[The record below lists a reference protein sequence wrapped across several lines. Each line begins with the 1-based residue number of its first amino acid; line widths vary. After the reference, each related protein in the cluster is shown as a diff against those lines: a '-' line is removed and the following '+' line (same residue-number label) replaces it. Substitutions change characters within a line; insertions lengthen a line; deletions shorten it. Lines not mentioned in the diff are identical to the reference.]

1 MKANSNLDSVS
12 TMAAENNG
20 LAQVD
25 MNQFKKLKSMQFP
38 RTVVVGNKALEK
50 LPESIKSLKLS
61 GKTLIICDGTTRQIA
76 GDKASE
82 LLDENGFE
90 TSIYEIE
97 DASQKTVD
105 DITENSKGE
114 YEFFLGVG
122 GGRSIDVAKYAS
134 YLLDVSFISIP
145 TASSHDGIASGR
157 ASINRNGNKISVAA
171 QSPLAVVADTSIIAN
186 SPYRLMASGCAD
198 IISNETA
205 VLDWQ
210 LARRLRNEHYSHY
223 AANLSKMTASS
234 LIDNADSIKPG
245 LEESAWLIVKALV
258 SSSVAM
264 SIAGS
269 SRPASGSEHK
279 FSHALD
285 EMVEKPAL
293 HGEQCGVGTIIMMY
307 LHGGDWK
314 RIKYALEKVGAPTT
328 ARGLDLTEEEVIQA
342 LMHAPEIRPNRYT
355 ILGNR
360 RMNREAAEE
369 AAKETGII

>member
-1 MKANSNLDSVS
+1 
-12 TMAAENNG
+12 MATEDENEKQREG
-20 LAQVD
+20 V
-25 MNQFKKLKSMQFP
+25 QFSKLKSMQFP
-38 RTVVVGNKALEK
+38 RTVVVGNDAIKK
-50 LPESIKSLKLS
+50 VPETVKSLNLK
-61 GKTLIICDGTTRQIA
+61 GKSLIICDGTTRDIA
-76 GDKASE
+76 GDHVSGLME
-82 LLDENGFE
+82 ENSFI
-90 TSIYEIE
+90 TNIYEIE
-97 DASQKTVD
+97 NASQKTVD

-114 YEFFLGVG
+114 YDFFFGVG
-122 GGRSIDVAKYAS
+122 GGRSIDVAKYS
-134 YLLDVSFISIP
+134 SHLLDVPFISVP
-145 TASSHDGIASGR
+145 TAASHDGIASGR
-157 ASINRNGNKISVAA
+157 ASIDRNGNKKSVAA
-171 QSPLAVVADTSIIAN
+171 QSPLAVVADTSIISE

-210 LARRLRNEHYSHY
+210 LAKRLRNESYSHY

-279 FSHALD
+279 FSHSID
-285 EMVEKPAL
+285 ELVEKPAL

-314 RIKYALEKVGAPTT
+314 RIKNALEEVGAPTT
-328 ARGLDLTEEEVIQA
+328 ARGLDLTEEEVIEA
-342 LMHAPEIRPNRYT
+342 LIHAPEIRPERYT

-360 RMNREAAEE
+360 RMNRDAAEE

>member
-1 MKANSNLDSVS
+1 
-12 TMAAENNG
+12 MATEYNG
-20 LAQVD
+20 VEQVD

-38 RTVVVGNKALEK
+38 RTVVVGNNALEK
-50 LPESIKSLKLS
+50 LPETIKSLKLR
-61 GKTLIICDGTTRQIA
+61 GKSLIICDGTTREIA
-76 GDKASE
+76 GDRVSE
-82 LLDENGFE
+82 LLDEKGLE
-90 TSIYEIE
+90 TNIYEIE
-97 DASQKTVD
+97 DASQRTVD
-105 DITENSKGE
+105 DVTEGSEKE
-114 YEFFLGVG
+114 YDFFLGVG
-122 GGRSIDVAKYAS
+122 GGRSIDVAKCAS
-134 YLLDVSFISIP
+134 HLLDVSFISIP
-145 TASSHDGIASGR
+145 TAASHDGIASGR
-157 ASINRNGNKISVAA
+157 ASIDREGNKKSVAA
-171 QSPLAVVADTSIIAN
+171 HSPLAVVADTKIIADG
-186 SPYRLMASGCAD
+186 PYRLMASGCAD

-210 LARRLRNEHYSHY
+210 LAKRLRNVPYSHY

-245 LEESAWLIVKALV
+245 LEESAWLVVKALV

-285 EMVEKPAL
+285 EMVDKPAL

-314 RIKYALEKVGAPTT
+314 RIKNALEKVGAPTT

-342 LMHAPEIRPNRYT
+342 LMHAPEIRSERYT

-360 RMNREAAEE
+360 RMNRDAAEE
-369 AAKETGII
+369 AAKETGVI